1 MNRIDGI
8 SRRELLQLGAG
19 LGVWLGLNRLSFA
32 QTAMS
37 DYRALVCVF
46 LFGGN
51 DGHNT
56 LVPLDPTQ
64 YAAYSAIRGS
74 GIAIPKNALHPISDP
89 SQGSFGLHPA
99 LGKLQG
105 LYDNGVLAVL
115 ANVGTLVRPTSYT
128 QSQSTAHPLPLNLRS
143 HSDQVAQMQTAIPD
157 AVGGNGW
164 GGRTMD
170 LMVTKYGYNAGS
182 TFPAA
187 IAIGGPALFC
197 NGASI
202 PGVSLQPGNFLQ
214 QTALNLYPPT
224 AGQARSTAQAT
235 ILAANSGN
243 SIIDAANRVLVDART
258 LGPLLQQAAG
268 NVSFSKAFPPN
279 PLGDQLKE
287 VARVISLQ
295 SQLGVGRQVFFC
307 GLGGFDTH
315 AGQGYQQDFL
325 LGQVGPALDA
335 FYAATE
341 QFQVENQVT
350 TFTLSDFGR
359 TLQPSGSGTDHGWGS
374 HHFILGGAVQGGQI
388 YGRMPM
394 MTNYQSFNASAEDY
408 ADARG
413 SMLPSVSHSQY
424 AATLARWF
432 GADDSDLDALIP
444 TVSKFPIRDLGFLL

>member
-1 MNRIDGI
+1 MNRNEGI
-8 SRRELLQLGAG
+8 SRRELLQLSAG
-19 LGVWLGLNRLSFA
+19 LGVWLGLKRWSLA
-32 QTAMS
+32 QTAVS

-56 LVPLDPTQ
+56 LVPLDPVQFT
-64 YAAYSAIRGS
+64 AYSNIRGS
-74 GIAIPKNALHPISDP
+74 GIALPQNALHAISDGN
-89 SQGSFGLHPA
+89 QGDFGLHPA
-99 LGKLQG
+99 LGELQD
-105 LYDNGVLAVL
+105 LYDRGVLAVL
-115 ANVGTLVRPTSYT
+115 ANVGTMVRPTSYAQF
-128 QSQSTAHPLPLNLRS
+128 QSSAHPLPLNLRS

-164 GGRTMD
+164 GGRAID

-214 QTALNLYPPT
+214 QNALGLWPAS
-224 AGQARSTAQAT
+224 AGQARSAAQAA

-243 SIIDAANRVLVDART
+243 SIVDAANRVLSDART

-268 NVSFSKAFPPN
+268 NVSFNKAFPPN

-287 VARVISLQ
+287 VARVIALR

-315 AGQGYQQDFL
+315 SGQGYQQDFL

-341 QFQVENQVT
+341 QLYVENQVT

-359 TLQPSGSGTDHGWGS
+359 TLQPSGSGSDHGWGN

-388 YGRMPM
+388 YGRMPL

-408 ADARG
+408 ADTRG
-413 SMLPSVSHSQY
+413 TMLPTVSLSQY

-432 GADDSDLDALIP
+432 GAPDADLDTLIP
-444 TVSKFPIRDLGFLL
+444 TLTKFTTRDLGFLA

>member
-1 MNRIDGI
+1 MNRNEGI

-19 LGVWLGLNRLSFA
+19 LGAWLGLNRLSLA

-64 YAAYSAIRGS
+64 YAAYSNIRGNS
-74 GIAIPKNALHPISDP
+74 IALPKNALHAITDS
-89 SQGSFGLHPA
+89 SQGDFGLHPA
-99 LGKLQG
+99 LSELRD
-105 LYDNGVLAVL
+105 LYDRGVLAVL
-115 ANVGTLVRPTSYT
+115 ANVGTLVRPTSYA
-128 QSQSTAHPLPLNLRS
+128 QSQSSVHPLPLNLRS

-164 GGRTMD
+164 GGRAID
-170 LMVTKYGYNAGS
+170 LLVTKYGYNAGS

-187 IAIGGPALFC
+187 IGIGGPALFC

-214 QTALNLYPPT
+214 QNALNLWP
-224 AGQARSTAQAT
+224 ASAAQARSAAQAA
-235 ILAANSGN
+235 ILAADSGN
-243 SIIDAANRVLVDART
+243 SIIDAANRVLKDARI

-268 NVSFSKAFPPN
+268 NVSFTKAFPPN

-287 VARVISLQ
+287 VARVIALR

-307 GLGGFDTH
+307 SLGGFDTH

-325 LGQVGPALDA
+325 LGQVSPALDA

-341 QFQVENQVT
+341 QLFVENQVT

-359 TLQPSGSGTDHGWGS
+359 TLQPSGSGSDHGWGN

-388 YGRMPM
+388 YGRMPLM
-394 MTNYQSFNASAEDY
+394 SNYQSFNASAEDY
-408 ADARG
+408 ADVRG
-413 SMLPSVSHSQY
+413 TMLPSVSHSQY

-432 GADDSDLDALIP
+432 GAPDPDLDGLIP
-444 TVSKFPIRDLGFLL
+444 TLTKFTTRDLGFLA